1 MPPTIAAVLGL
12 DPVRRGRPEVVAG
25 SEHLDRV
32 VRWAHVSELADIAGL
47 LRGGE
52 LLLTTGVNL
61 PEDDAGLSAYVADL
75 DAAGAAGLVVELG
88 RRYPT
93 ALPAALVRAADGRGI
108 PLIALH
114 RETRFVAVTEAVH
127 SLVADSQL
135 AELRASQEVHETF
148 TELSVEGADAAEVVR
163 QAARM
168 AGAPVVLE
176 NLSHQV
182 LAFDVAGTRAETLLD
197 DWEARSR
204 SVEAGGRTA
213 YDDDQGWLVTMV
225 GARGVDWGRL
235 VLVTE
240 RPEGR
245 HPMLLERAA
254 STLALNRLVERD
266 RESLERQT
274 HRSVLGALLVHGSP
288 VAETALRAKALG
300 VPLEGRRLVGVVLR
314 PRVPSGTA
322 VLETEQALR
331 DLGETAAAACR
342 EARIFALVGAV
353 DDSSI
358 GILVSAADAER
369 AEAALESLARALPEP
384 ATDRVLAVG
393 SVVDD
398 LRDVRRSFL
407 EAAQVADAAA
417 RQPSRPFY
425 RLPDVRLRGLVHLLR
440 DDARLQT
447 YVEREL
453 GPLLAY
459 DAQHG
464 TDLLGALRAYVTCGG
479 NKSAAADAAGM
490 SRPSFYE
497 RLHRIERVLGVSLGT
512 DAEGVESTVSLHVAL
527 VALEAIRP

>member
-1 MPPTIAAVLGL
+1 
-12 DPVRRGRPEVVAG
+12 
-25 SEHLDRV
+25 
-32 VRWAHVSELADIAGL
+32 
-47 LRGGE
+47 
-52 LLLTTGVNL
+52 
-61 PEDDAGLSAYVADL
+61 
-75 DAAGAAGLVVELG
+75 
-88 RRYPT
+88 
-93 ALPAALVRAADGRGI
+93 
-108 PLIALH
+108 
-114 RETRFVAVTEAVH
+114 
-127 SLVADSQL
+127 
-135 AELRASQEVHETF
+135 
-148 TELSVEGADAAEVVR
+148 
-163 QAARM
+163 
-168 AGAPVVLE
+168 
-176 NLSHQV
+176 
-182 LAFDVAGTRAETLLD
+182 
-197 DWEARSR
+197 
-204 SVEAGGRTA
+204 
-213 YDDDQGWLVTMV
+213 MV

-240 RPEGR
+240 RPEAR

-322 VLETEQALR
+322 VLEAEQALARPRR
-331 DLGETAAAACR
+331 DGGRRPAAR
-342 EARIFALVGAV
+342 RG
-353 DDSSI
+353 SSPWSEPWTTRPSASC
-358 GILVSAADAER
+358 VSAADADR

-417 RQPSRPFY
+417 HQPSRPFY

-497 RLHRIERVLGVSLGT
+497 RLHRIERVLGVSLGA